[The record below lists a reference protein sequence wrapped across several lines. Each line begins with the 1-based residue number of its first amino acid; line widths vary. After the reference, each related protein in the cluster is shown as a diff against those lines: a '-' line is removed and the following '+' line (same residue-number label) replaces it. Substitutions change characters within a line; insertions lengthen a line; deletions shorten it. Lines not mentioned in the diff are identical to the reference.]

1 MQKISVK
8 FLLVISIVLLIV
20 TNAVTYVMLLS
31 KNEDWKTA
39 LKKSDGLDAYVV
51 ADALNNHV
59 YYDGD
64 TILCNQT
71 VKHYSRS
78 GKILGSNN
86 LDDLLQGDKVV
97 MLLSTNSCSTCTK
110 DEIEKLMKLCKVIG
124 RERLVVIAD
133 FAMHTQAQWTK
144 LLDYEG
150 YYETDVEHL
159 GLKGSPTR
167 ETPIVML
174 THDGRVNTS
183 FIVGPWTT
191 KFTDDFHGYLSKYF
205 KGDK

>member
-144 LLDYEG
+144 LLDYVTIHSLIWLLPSE
-150 YYETDVEHL
+150 
-159 GLKGSPTR
+159 
-167 ETPIVML
+167 
-174 THDGRVNTS
+174 
-183 FIVGPWTT
+183 
-191 KFTDDFHGYLSKYF
+191 
-205 KGDK
+205 